1 MYKLKR
7 LNKFKYTKIIFNLK
21 IISFDKMS
29 SPELKI
35 VAITLDVDG
44 IRFCETQ
51 SSTAAA
57 EKRGKWYN
65 RLVGRN
71 KNCITPDLFINIFNY
86 ITKEKIDLFII
97 TTQDEDE
104 RNTYLHSDY
113 LPTQLREYSYS
124 LYQRHVVKNVG
135 QIKYTDLPKD
145 SKNSGSALRLSVY
158 VSDRTKAMWF
168 EHKSDIDAD
177 FPMYKL
183 ILKKGQYHGGAIS
196 CHLLHRNFGHI
207 LIVAANLPNSSLIN
221 NIKEDEHDYYREYS
235 NNVVQQGL
243 LEIASAFWLNPEVP
257 IDHMFLLGDFFSD
270 LNLPD
275 NTTID
280 AKSLLKYDFLSTL
293 KNDALVLSNF
303 KEGIDN
309 KGPTFLPTFH
319 MHRGR
324 NCEESNTYDAKCFEQ
339 SYTVQ
344 RFGYPDRIMYA
355 DSDQGETVCK
365 NYNRLEGGFMQQTD
379 HAGVL
384 GYFVIKFT

>member
-1 MYKLKR
+1 
-7 LNKFKYTKIIFNLK
+7 
-21 IISFDKMS
+21 MS

-51 SSTAAA
+51 STAAAA

-65 RLVGRN
+65 RLIGRN
-71 KNCITPDLFINIFNY
+71 KNCVTPDLFINIFNY
-86 ITKEKIDLFII
+86 LTTEKVDLFIV

-113 LPTQLREYSYS
+113 LPAQLREYSFS

-135 QIKYTDLPKD
+135 QMKYTDLPKG
-145 SKNSGSALRLSVY
+145 SENSGSALRLSVY
-158 VSDRTKAMWF
+158 VSDRTKTMWF
-168 EHKSDIDAD
+168 EHKSEIDDD
-177 FPMYKL
+177 FPIYKL
-183 ILKKGQYHGGAIS
+183 VLKRGEYHGGALS
-196 CHLLHRNFGHI
+196 CHLLHKNFGHI

-221 NIKEDEHDYYREYS
+221 NIKEDEHQYYREYS

-243 LEIASAFWLNPEVP
+243 LEIASKFWLNSPVP

-270 LNLPD
+270 LDLPE
-275 NTTID
+275 NSIID
-280 AKSLLKYDFLSTL
+280 AKTLLKYDYLSTL
-293 KNDALVLSNF
+293 KSPGLVLNNM
-303 KEGIDN
+303 KEGLDN

-324 NCEESNTYDAKCFEQ
+324 TCTKSDVYDANCFEQ

-355 DSDQGETVCK
+355 DWNDGQTICK
-365 NYNRLEGGFMQQTD
+365 NYNRIEGGFMQQTD

-384 GYFVIKFT
+384 GAFTIKFA